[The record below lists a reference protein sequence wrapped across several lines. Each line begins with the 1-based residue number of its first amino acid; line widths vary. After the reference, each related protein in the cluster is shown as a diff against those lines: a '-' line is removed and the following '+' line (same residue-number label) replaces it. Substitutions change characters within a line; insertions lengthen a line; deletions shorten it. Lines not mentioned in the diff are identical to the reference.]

1 MVHLKSEREIERL
14 KASADLVGRT
24 LGEVAKLVRPGVTTA
39 ELDRVAETIIRDHG
53 AEPAFKGYR
62 VGSNVFPATLCTSVD
77 DEVVHGIPSDRVLRE
92 GELVSVDCGVV
103 LDGWY
108 GDSAYT
114 FAVGEISDENRD
126 LCAATYHSLD
136 LAIERSVTGN
146 RLGDIGE
153 AVQTYCESRGFGV
166 VRDLVG
172 HGIGRSMHE
181 DPQVPNFGR
190 RGSGRKLK
198 TGMVICIEPMVNRGT
213 ATVRTEEDGWTIR
226 TADALPSAH
235 YERMV
240 VVRPGGAQ
248 VLTPFNYIE
257 DSLDIVP
264 YADAAGAEDAK
275 KLHIQDANL
284 T

>member
-39 ELDRVAETIIRDHG
+39 DLDRAAEAYVRDHG

-62 VGSNVFPATLCTSVD
+62 VGSNVFPATLCTSTN
-77 DEVVHGIPSDRVLRE
+77 DEVVHGIPSDRELQKGDVL
-92 GELVSVDCGVV
+92 SVDCGVV

-114 FAVGEISDENRD
+114 FAVGEISDENRL
-126 LCAATYHSLD
+126 LCSATHRSLE
-136 LAIERSVTGN
+136 LAIERSVSGN
-146 RLGDIGE
+146 RVGDVGE
-153 AVQTYCESRGFGV
+153 AVQTYCEDLGFGI

-172 HGIGRSMHE
+172 HGIGQSLHE

-198 TGMVICIEPMVNRGT
+198 TGLVICIEPMVNRGT
-213 ATVRTEEDGWTIR
+213 AKVRTEDDGWTIR

-235 YERMV
+235 YEHMV
-240 VVRPGGAQ
+240 VVRPGQAQ
-248 VLTPFNYIE
+248 VLTTFDYIE
-257 DSLDIVP
+257 EALDIIP
-264 YADAAGAEDAK
+264 YADVDGGDATN

>member
-39 ELDRVAETIIRDHG
+39 ELDRVAEAYVRDHG

-62 VGSNVFPATLCTSVD
+62 VGSNVFPSTLCTSTN
-77 DEVVHGIPSDRVLRE
+77 DEVVHGIPSDR
-92 GELVSVDCGVV
+92 ELQDGDLLSVDCGVV
-103 LDGWY
+103 LDGWF

-114 FAVGEISDENRD
+114 FAVGEISDENRA
-126 LCAATYHSLD
+126 LCSATHRSLE
-136 LAIERSVTGN
+136 LAIERSISGN
-146 RLGDIGE
+146 RIGDIGD
-153 AVQTYCESRGFGV
+153 AVQSYCEDRGFGI

-172 HGIGRSMHE
+172 HGIGQSLHE

-198 TGMVICIEPMVNRGT
+198 TGLVICIEPMVNRGT
-213 ATVRTEEDGWTIR
+213 ATVRTEDDGWTIR

-235 YERMV
+235 YEHMV
-240 VVRPGGAQ
+240 LVRPGRAE
-248 VLTPFNYIE
+248 VLTTFDYIE
-257 DSLDIVP
+257 ESTGVVP
-264 YADAAGAEDAK
+264 YAEDGGDEATN

>member
-1 MVHLKSEREIERL
+1 MVHLKSEREIERM

-24 LGEVAKLVRPGVTTA
+24 LGEVAKLIRPGVTTA
-39 ELDRVAETIIRDHG
+39 ELDRVAETCIRDHG

-62 VGSNVFPATLCTSVD
+62 VGNNVFPSTLCTSTN
-77 DEVVHGIPSDRVLRE
+77 DEVVHGIPSE
-92 GELVSVDCGVV
+92 TELKDGDLLSVDCGAL

-114 FAVGEISDENRD
+114 FAVGEISEENQA
-126 LCAATYHSLD
+126 LCAATYRALH
-136 LAIERSVTGN
+136 LAIDRAVTGN
-146 RLGDIGE
+146 RLGDIGD
-153 AVQTYCESRGFGV
+153 AVQSYCEDLGYGV

-172 HGIGRSMHE
+172 HGIGKSLHE

-190 RGSGRKLK
+190 RGSGRKLRS
-198 TGMVICIEPMVNRGT
+198 GLVVCIEPMINRGT
-213 ATVRTEEDGWTIR
+213 ATVRTEDDGWTIR

-235 YERMV
+235 YEHMV
-240 VVRPGGAQ
+240 VVRPGEAE
-248 VLTPFNYIE
+248 VLTTFRYIE
-257 DSLDIVP
+257 DALDIVP
-264 YADAAGAEDAK
+264 YGDIQDAATPN

>member
-39 ELDRVAETIIRDHG
+39 ELDRAAEAFVRDHG

-62 VGSNVFPATLCTSVD
+62 VGSNVFPATLCTSTN
-77 DEVVHGIPSDRVLRE
+77 DEVVHGIPSDRELDE
-92 GELVSVDCGVV
+92 GDLLSVDCGVV

-126 LCAATYHSLD
+126 LCTATYRSLER
-136 LAIERSVTGN
+136 AIEQSVSGN

-153 AVQTYCESRGFGV
+153 AVQSYCENRGFGV

-172 HGIGRSMHE
+172 HGIGQSLHE

-198 TGMVICIEPMVNRGT
+198 TGLVICIEPMVNRGT
-213 ATVRTEEDGWTIR
+213 ATVRTEDDGWTIR

-235 YERMV
+235 YEHMV
-240 VVRPGGAQ
+240 VVRPGEAQ
-248 VLTPFNYIE
+248 VLTTFDYIE
-257 DSLDIVP
+257 QALDVLP
-264 YADAAGAEDAK
+264 YATN

-284 T
+284 EH